1 MHFATAECPGKRN
14 DIFPES
20 WVRIT
25 CDKKLKIKSLS
36 IDMTFFKDKNKNSVN
51 LLNWVLLWMSSSKWI
66 RINQSSYWLNI
77 WLTHPSL
84 RSVSVLEICVY
95 LRFME
100 KKKKSKVL
108 VSFTVCI
115 SIMSVFRP
123 AIVVAS
129 SVVTSAMAHYR
140 CQQTVLSSGETV
152 SEDFLSLRKAS
163 EHNSIRGALAVQW
176 Q

>member
-1 MHFATAECPGKRN
+1 
-14 DIFPES
+14 
-20 WVRIT
+20 
-25 CDKKLKIKSLS
+25 
-36 IDMTFFKDKNKNSVN
+36 MTFFKDKNKNSVN

-66 RINQSSYWLNI
+66 TKKKKKSIRINQSSYWLNI

-84 RSVSVLEICVY
+84 HSVSVLEICVY